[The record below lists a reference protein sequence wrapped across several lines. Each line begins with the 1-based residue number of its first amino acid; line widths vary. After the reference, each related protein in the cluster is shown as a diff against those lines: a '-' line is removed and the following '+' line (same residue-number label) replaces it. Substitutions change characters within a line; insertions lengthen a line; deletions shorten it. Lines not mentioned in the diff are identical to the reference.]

1 MSRFLFVPSVARG
14 NGSGHLVRCLTLARE
29 LSNLPG
35 SSAAVFLD
43 EDPGPGSRG
52 AREIEAAFPDRVR
65 GLSLVRS
72 RAEAE
77 TGNWDFVVLDLRRAS
92 REEELAWR
100 ALAPTV
106 ALDEGG
112 PAALGA
118 SFRID
123 ALPRTGREALHG
135 DANLASRG
143 FLHLPGRRR
152 DSPPDRFGNILLA
165 FGGEDPRGLGPATA
179 RALVDGGFF
188 RPESLTLL
196 SGPLGDGASRVPRG
210 VLLAGPVPDLKETL
224 ASYDLVFTQFGL
236 TAFEAAWAGCAVIL
250 VDPGRYHAR
259 LSRSAGFPAAGI
271 GRPEPRALVRLLS
284 DPAALAA
291 ASAAAAPER
300 AESLAGR
307 LAALRPGASGYCP
320 VCGVRERAVL
330 ERYPRK
336 SYFRCAGCGMVYREL
351 FEGGDN
357 PYVESYFFEEYRR
370 QYGRT
375 YLEDFPALTAF
386 AAGRLEILEGLL
398 PREAGGRRPVILD
411 VGCAYGAF
419 LAEAAR
425 RGWDARGLDI
435 APSAAAYVRD
445 TLGLRARAGDFLD
458 PGTRSDL
465 GGPVDCLSMWFV
477 IEHFEDLA
485 RALRAAAD
493 LVRPGGIFAFSTPS
507 GGGISASSDPGRFFD
522 RSPDDHATVWE
533 PRRAAGILGPFG
545 FRVERIRVTGHHP
558 ERFPGA
564 LGKPGA
570 VRMAGAAS
578 RLFGLGDTFECYARR
593 VRDSERED

>member
-1 MSRFLFVPSVARG
+1 MPRFLFVPSVARG

-29 LSNLPG
+29 LSDLPG
-35 SSAAVFLD
+35 SSAAIFLD
-43 EDPGPGSRG
+43 RDPGSGFRG
-52 AREIEAAFPDRVR
+52 AREIEEAFPDRVR
-65 GLSLVRS
+65 GLRNVRT

-77 TGNWDFVVLDLRRAS
+77 AETWDFVVLDLRSAS

-123 ALPRTGREALHG
+123 VLPRAGRESRLG
-135 DANLASRG
+135 NANLDSRG

-152 DSPPDRFGNILLA
+152 DSPPARFGNILLA
-165 FGGEDPRGLGPATA
+165 FGGEDPRGLGPAAA
-179 RALVDGGFF
+179 RALVAGGFF
-188 RPESLTLL
+188 RPESLSLL
-196 SGPLGDGASRVPRG
+196 SGALGGAAGRVPEG
-210 VLLAGPVPDLKETL
+210 VRRLGPVPDLKEIL

-271 GRPEPRALVRLLS
+271 GRPDPRALARLLS
-284 DPAALAA
+284 DPEALAA

-307 LAALRPGASGYCP
+307 LAALRPGASGACP
-320 VCGVRERAVL
+320 VCGARERVVRA
-330 ERYPRK
+330 RYPRK
-336 SYFRCAGCGMVYREL
+336 SYFRCSSCGMVYREL

-386 AAGRLEILEGLL
+386 AAGRLEILERLR
-398 PREAGGRRPVILD
+398 PRETAGRRPVILD

-435 APSAAAYVRD
+435 AQSAAAYVRD
-445 TLGLRARAGDFLD
+445 TLGLPALAGDFLD
-458 PGTRSDL
+458 PGIRSVL

-507 GGGISASSDPGRFFD
+507 GGGISARTDPVRFLE

-533 PRRAAGILGPFG
+533 PLGTGAILERFG

-570 VRMAGAAS
+570 ARFAGAAS
-578 RLFGLGDTFECYARR
+578 RLLGLGDTFECYARR